1 MSDAEIVEFFG
12 GTNRC
17 FSVSKGNQ
25 HYFIRLPGQR
35 TSACGIRR
43 EAEFAAIQAVASTGI
58 GAEPVYFSLDDGAM
72 ITAKV
77 EGRQL
82 TRREFSARRTIRRV
96 VQAVRRIHD
105 APPVAYAFS
114 PYSQIWDRG
123 DCARR
128 GHVALPGYL
137 DDLMARLDEIEKR
150 HAANS
155 RKCIRLCHNDLI
167 VENFIFSDSVRIID
181 WEYAGM
187 GDVSYDLAT
196 LGMYFS
202 KRRKKY
208 LLKCYFGGYSRRD
221 YEHLDD
227 MIFVARFWNAMW
239 AVMLDGGVES
249 GASYRQMADKW
260 FESIRKK
267 SLLERCLQQSQIPR
281 VLRKIRRILACGS
294 RSLAGEI

>member
-1 MSDAEIVEFFG
+1 
-12 GTNRC
+12 
-17 FSVSKGNQ
+17 
-25 HYFIRLPGQR
+25 
-35 TSACGIRR
+35 
-43 EAEFAAIQAVASTGI
+43 
-58 GAEPVYFSLDDGAM
+58 
-72 ITAKV
+72 
-77 EGRQL
+77 
-82 TRREFSARRTIRRV
+82 
-96 VQAVRRIHD
+96 
-105 APPVAYAFS
+105 
-114 PYSQIWDRG
+114 
-123 DCARR
+123 
-128 GHVALPGYL
+128 
-137 DDLMARLDEIEKR
+137 MARLDEIEKR